1 MNTKLTL
8 TIEKEVI
15 ETAKEYAKEK
25 GQSLSEMVENYF
37 KLITVKR
44 SKIKPKQLSPKVR
57 KLRGI
62 IKTNENIDYKKIVT
76 EELSKKYGV

>member
-1 MNTKLTL
+1 MSSKLTL
-8 TIEKEVI
+8 TIQKEII

-25 GQSLSEMVENYF
+25 GLSLSEMVESYF
-37 KLITVKR
+37 KLVTENR
-44 SKIKPKQLSPKVR
+44 KINTKKQLSPKVR

-62 IKTNENIDYKKIVT
+62 IKTEDELDYKKILT